1 MKRHWLV
8 LLILCGFLAEAKAQK
23 AHPWLR
29 EGDRAYLSGDYAAAE
44 EAYRKALEAE
54 PDNAQAR
61 YNLGNA
67 LYQQGRLEEAAREYE
82 AAARSAAQNEVAARA
97 WHNLGN
103 AFFRLEQLDK
113 SIEAYKQALR
123 RNPHDFDTKKNL
135 SAALQL
141 LKQQQ
146 QQQQQQNEQQQQ
158 QQQNQ
163 NQQQQQGSSNSQNQ
177 QQQDQNQNQGNPQ
190 QEQQNQ
196 ADTAGNP
203 QQQEQQGQSTD
214 MARPQGQP
222 QDLTREEA
230 RKLLEI
236 MSREEQKVLEKLRKG
251 TGRKGRPDKDW

>member
-1 MKRHWLV
+1 MMCALWAR
-8 LLILCGFLAEAKAQK
+8 ADAQG

-29 EGDRAYLSGDYAAAE
+29 EGDRAYLSGDYPAAE

-67 LYQQGRLEEAAREYE
+67 LYQQGRLEEAAKEYE
-82 AAARSAAQNEVAARA
+82 GAARSATQNEVAARA

-103 AFFRLEQLDK
+103 TFFRLEELEK

-146 QQQQQQNEQQQQ
+146 QQQQQQNEQQQN
-158 QQQNQ
+158 QNQ
-163 NQQQQQGSSNSQNQ
+163 NQQQDQQEGGGESQSP
-177 QQQDQNQNQGNPQ
+177 QQQDQNQSQGNPQ
-190 QEQQNQ
+190 EERQNQ
-196 ADTAGNP
+196 ADNAGNP
-203 QQQEQQGQSTD
+203 QQQEQQGQS
-214 MARPQGQP
+214 AEAQPQGQP

-251 TGRKGRPDKDW
+251 TGRKGRPSKDW